1 MNISKKGVADL
12 VRKNFTLY
20 SLFRRLAPFFCKF
33 FLLEDGF
40 NSLGLLDEIPSGKVV
55 IDVGSNDGTSI
66 NMIRQYFPSAIIWA
80 FDPVVSISSD
90 DNNITFC
97 NYACGDL
104 ESTIELFIPTVGRH
118 RLSQYSSTD
127 QKKIEQQ
134 IRSDLQIGQ
143 REISF
148 AKVVSNVVLIDSL
161 ELSTS
166 FLKIDVE
173 GFELNVLR
181 GAKETIQRN
190 RPIIVVEINDAE
202 SFESINKFLS
212 GLDYKPIKV
221 TGRRNPKISFIE
233 KYSTSYNNYTFIA
246 P

>member
-1 MNISKKGVADL
+1 M
-12 VRKNFTLY
+12 
-20 SLFRRLAPFFCKF
+20 APFFCKF

-40 NSLGLLDEIPSGKVV
+40 NSLGLLDEIPSGKV
-55 IDVGSNDGTSI
+55 ILDVGSNDGTSI
-66 NMIRQYFPSAIIWA
+66 NMIRQYFPSAVIWA

-90 DNNITFC
+90 DKNIIFC
-97 NYACGDL
+97 NYACGDV
-104 ESTIELFIPTVGRH
+104 ESSIELFIPTVGKH

-134 IRSDLQIGQ
+134 IRADLQIGQ
-143 REISF
+143 QKISF
-148 AKVVSNVVLIDSL
+148 AKIVANIVSIDSL
-161 ELSTS
+161 ALDTS

-190 RPIIVVEINDAE
+190 RPIIVVEINDSE
-202 SFESINKFLS
+202 SFKDINKFLS
-212 GLDYKPIKV
+212 SLSYKPIKV
-221 TGRRNPKISFIE
+221 TGRRNPKFYFID
-233 KYSTSYNNYTFIA
+233 KYSKSFNNYTFIA